1 MAYGTRQRS
10 RNLSAGRRT
19 WVDVLAREDSRV
31 LSLCMARSC
40 SWVCEMR
47 SMENLIGVGL
57 YTPVEA
63 GRLLRVQPA
72 KISRWLRGHDVKGK
86 DYTALWT
93 PEVDL
98 GDGKVFLGFRDLM
111 EVRVADAFIR
121 HGVSAHR
128 VRAAIAEARHLM
140 QQDHPLSTNR
150 FRTDGREIFLHII
163 ETDSDG
169 VERERLLNIFRKQY
183 EFKGIL
189 DPLLKSVDFG
199 SDGNPA
205 AWWPAGRRLHVVVDP
220 DRAFGAPIDS
230 VSSVPTAILANVAR
244 EIGVKETAQAYE
256 VSELSVRHALDFEAS
271 MDQQRAA

>member
-1 MAYGTRQRS
+1 M
-10 RNLSAGRRT
+10 
-19 WVDVLAREDSRV
+19 LAREDFSV
-31 LSLCMARSC
+31 LSLCKAQACRQVS
-40 SWVCEMR
+40 EMCA
-47 SMENLIGVGL
+47 MGDLIGVGL
-57 YTPVEA
+57 YTPAEA

-86 DYTALWT
+86 QYTALWA

-111 EVRVADAFIR
+111 EARVADAFIR

-128 VRAAIAEARHLM
+128 VRAAIEEARHLM

-189 DPLLKSVDFG
+189 DPILKSVDFG

-230 VSSVPTAILANVAR
+230 LSSIPTAVLANVAR
-244 EIGVKETAQAYE
+244 KFGIKATAQLYE
-256 VSELSVRHALDFEAS
+256 ASEVSVRHALEFEAS
-271 MDQQRAA
+271 MDHQLAA